1 MKKFYYVYFLF
12 LFLPFILS
20 AQVNQEIQPSKL
32 THWLSPEEALRKNE
46 IAKNFVETAPPS
58 APMRNVAEF
67 DQMQGCL
74 IAYPFGIPMDL
85 IKEMAED
92 VMLTTIV
99 LNSTQENS
107 VIQQYQAAGVNLSHC
122 NFLLAPT
129 DTYWTR
135 DYGPWFES
143 DSLNQMGIV
152 DFPYNRPRPNDDEI
166 PKKVAQMLGIPWYG
180 MNLIATGGNYMTD
193 GMGISTSTTLVWD
206 ENPTLDSD
214 QISQK
219 VHDYL
224 GINDYLVVPDPT
236 LPETYIEHIDC
247 WGKYLAPDKI
257 LIRKVP
263 PTHIHYAQIEATAS
277 FYASQICS
285 YGYPYRVFRV
295 NTPQDQP
302 YTNSLILN
310 NKVMVP
316 IMNSTYDDSAIMA
329 YQAAMPGYEV
339 LGFLSLPA
347 HVWESTDALHCRV
360 MGIAD
365 IGQLYISHI
374 PLSGNQPAEYDYS
387 LEADLIPC
395 SDSAIYNDSVLI
407 YYRVNNG
414 PYILKHMV
422 NTTGHHYT
430 GIIPK
435 QPGGDTVKYYLYAAD
450 KSGRHAMAPY
460 MGPADPFVFQ
470 TIYTNITADP
480 DTLWFITP
488 DDCTNGKTTTLHNFT
503 SSGININYIQSIGSH
518 LAWVIDSMPIT
529 SFPSMLNPGDSV
541 KLKVTML
548 VTKKD
553 DRLNF
558 LKDTMLIIT
567 DVDTI
572 RVIIMEN
579 SQLTGIRNPGLN
591 SKSQVT
597 LGNAFPDPV
606 SDHTTIPFNNLQKG
620 YMKMEIMNVQ
630 GQISRTLFIGMIE
643 SGSHIATWDGTD
655 NEGNKVRDGIYII
668 RLMAQNSCLTKRI
681 IVMR

>member
-1 MKKFYYVYFLF
+1 MKKFSSLNLLLLF
-12 LFLPFILS
+12 FPIILS
-20 AQVNQEIQPSKL
+20 AQVTQEVQPSKL

-46 IAKNFVETAPPS
+46 IGKNFVETDPPS

-67 DQMQGCL
+67 DPVQGCL

-85 IKEMAED
+85 IKEMATD

-99 LNSTQENS
+99 LNSTQENT
-107 VIQQYQAAGVNLSHC
+107 VLQQYQAAGVNLNHC

-129 DTYWTR
+129 NSYWTR

-143 DSLNQMGIV
+143 DSLNHMGIV
-152 DFPYNRPRPNDDEI
+152 DFPYNRPRPDDDEI
-166 PKKVAQMLGIPWYG
+166 PKELASMLGIPWYG

-193 GMGISTSTTLVWD
+193 GMGISTSTTLTWD
-206 ENPTLDSD
+206 ENPTLTHD
-214 QISQK
+214 QIAQK
-219 VHDYL
+219 LHDYL
-224 GINDYLVVPDPT
+224 GINTYLPVPDPT

-263 PTHIHYAQIEATAS
+263 PTHPHYAQIEATAS

-329 YQAAMPGYEV
+329 YQAAMPGYEIH
-339 LGFLSLPA
+339 GYISLPA

-365 IGQLYISHI
+365 LGQLYIHHI
-374 PLSGNQPAEYDYS
+374 PISGNQPAENDY
-387 LEADLIPC
+387 LLTADLIPC

-407 YYRVNNG
+407 YYKVNNG
-414 PYILKHMV
+414 PFILKHMV

-435 QPGGDTVKYYLYAAD
+435 QAGGSTVKYYIYAAD
-450 KSGRHAMAPY
+450 KSVRHAMAPF
-460 MGPADPFVFQ
+460 MGPADPFIFQ
-470 TIYTNITADP
+470 TIYTNITAIP
-480 DTLWFITP
+480 DTLWFTTP
-488 DDCTNGKTTTLHNFT
+488 DDCNDGKITTLHNFT
-503 SSGININYIQSIGSH
+503 GSGININYIQSVGTH
-518 LAWVIDSMPIT
+518 LEWYVDSMPVS
-529 SFPSMLNPGDSV
+529 SFPYMLNPADSL
-541 KLKVTML
+541 KLKVKMHI
-548 VTKKD
+548 VTKD
-553 DRLNF
+553 NRLVY
-558 LKDTMLIIT
+558 LKDSMNIIT

-579 SQLTGIRNPGLN
+579 PQLTGIRNNGSN
-591 SKSQVT
+591 SNFQLS

-606 SDHTTIPFNNLQKG
+606 SDHTSIPFKTLQRG
-620 YMKMEIMNVQ
+620 YVNMDIMNVQ
-630 GQISRTLFIGMIE
+630 GQIVRTLLNGTIE
-643 SGSHIATWDGTD
+643 TGSHTVAWDGTD
-655 NEGNKVRDGIYII
+655 NGGNKVSDGIYII
-668 RLMAQNSCLTKRI
+668 RLTGQNSCLTKRI
-681 IVMR
+681 IVMK